1 MPERNITKIKDY
13 VVDYLIKSNFIYCLV
28 KKTMYHNDID
38 NLLDDFYQEVMI
50 AVLEQKDELWLKLYD
65 SAIEKGT
72 DLEYESRNYFS
83 RVVYNIVK
91 STSSNAYKKL
101 KKNNLTEHIQT
112 DVQWKIYAN
121 GIADDKSIIEQIKDN
136 QYE

>member
-1 MPERNITKIKDY
+1 VPEREMTKIKDY

-28 KKTMYHNDID
+28 KKTMFHSDID

-50 AVLEQKDELWLKLYD
+50 AVLEQKDELWFKLYD

-72 DLEYESRNYFS
+72 DLEYEARNYFS
-83 RVVYNIVK
+83 RVVFNTVK

-101 KKNNLTEHIQT
+101 KRHSLTERIKN
-112 DVQWKIYAN
+112 DVQWQVYRNSIEEPK
-121 GIADDKSIIEQIKDN
+121 GIMEQIKDFD
-136 QYE
+136 E

>member
-28 KKTMYHNDID
+28 KKTMFHNDID

-72 DLEYESRNYFS
+72 DLEYEARNYFS
-83 RVVYNIVK
+83 RVVFNTVK

-101 KKNNLTEHIQT
+101 KRHSLTERIKN
-112 DVQWKIYAN
+112 DVQWQVYRNSIEEPK
-121 GIADDKSIIEQIKDN
+121 GIMEQIKDFD
-136 QYE
+136 E

>member
-1 MPERNITKIKDY
+1 MPERNIAKIKDY

-28 KKTMYHNDID
+28 KKTMFHNDID

-72 DLEYESRNYFS
+72 DLEYEARNYFS
-83 RVVYNIVK
+83 RVVFNTVK

-101 KKNNLTEHIQT
+101 KRHSLTERIKN
-112 DVQWKIYAN
+112 DVQWQVYRNSIEEPK
-121 GIADDKSIIEQIKDN
+121 GIMEQIKDFD
-136 QYE
+136 E

>member
-1 MPERNITKIKDY
+1 MPEREITKIKDY

-28 KKTMYHNDID
+28 KKTMFHSDID

-72 DLEYESRNYFS
+72 DLEYEARNYFS
-83 RVVYNIVK
+83 RVVFNTVK

-101 KKNNLTEHIQT
+101 KRHSLTEHIQT

-121 GIADDKSIIEQIKDN
+121 SIPENKTITEQIKEFD
-136 QYE
+136 E